1 MPMPPLWKMAFTL
14 FSTQSTSDAAVG
26 TDFSPLPSFGIKLV
40 ACSLYFPSKTF
51 AAVCLT
57 ERKVGATGR

>member
-14 FSTQSTSDAAVG
+14 FSTQSTADAAVG
-26 TDFSPLPSFGIKLV
+26 TDFSPLLSFGIKLV

-51 AAVCLT
+51 A
-57 ERKVGATGR
+57 